1 MKRLKS
7 SRIFPLLLEETHL
20 FWSQFYQKKVP
31 RYLLFLLC
39 LNLVI
44 APAVQ
49 ATTGN
54 ELTRSQ
60 AYALGI
66 LGLMT
71 VAFSIYLF
79 VVMFQPERF

>member
-1 MKRLKS
+1 MNRFNS
-7 SRIFPLLLEETHL
+7 SRILPFPLAEIQPIWIQL
-20 FWSQFYQKKVP
+20 YQKKVP
-31 RYLLFLLC
+31 RHLFLLLC

-49 ATTGN
+49 AATGN
-54 ELTRSQ
+54 EFSRNQ

-66 LGLMT
+66 LGLVT
-71 VAFSIYLF
+71 VALSIYLF

>member
-20 FWSQFYQKKVP
+20 FWSQFYQRKVP

-44 APAVQ
+44 APVVQ
-49 ATTGN
+49 AATGN

-60 AYALGI
+60 AYALGM
-66 LGLMT
+66 LGLVT